1 MSQLGHDLSMPQLGH
16 NLQRIRL
23 EQGHDYSLAVIKAES
38 LYLLMYLRI
47 IVYKITMGKRVA

>member
-1 MSQLGHDLSMPQLGH
+1 MPQLGH
-16 NLQRIRL
+16 NLQRICL